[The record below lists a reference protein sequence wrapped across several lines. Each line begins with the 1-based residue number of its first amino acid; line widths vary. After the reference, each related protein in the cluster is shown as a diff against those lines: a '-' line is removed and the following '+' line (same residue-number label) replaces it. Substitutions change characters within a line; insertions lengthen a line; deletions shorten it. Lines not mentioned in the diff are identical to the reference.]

1 MTTPGAL
8 EAIAEASR
16 ELGDEALVGAG
27 SVLDAATARAAILAG
42 ARFIFSPV
50 LNLEVIE
57 MAHRYDCVAVPGALT
72 PTEILTAWSAG
83 ADVVKVFPANH
94 FGPQYLRDIHGP
106 MPQVKLTPTGGVD
119 LTTAADWIKAGAV
132 AVGVG
137 SSLVKKDLIA
147 GGSGTNS
154 RRWPSSTSTSSPRRS
169 TMALRRGALP
179 RWPQGNR
186 PRLGQWIILQS
197 HETDLRLRQ
206 YISECLDPVVE
217 SVHLSPKPRG
227 GSLAQHLG

>member
-1 MTTPGAL
+1 VNDRLATLDQLARTGVVAVIRADSGEQLVNVCRALGAGGVTACEITMTTPGAL
-8 EAIAEASR
+8 EAIAQASR
-16 ELGDEALVGAG
+16 ELGDAALVGAG

-57 MAHRYDCVAVPGALT
+57 MAHRYDCVAVPGAMT
-72 PTEILTAWSAG
+72 PTEILTAWTAG

-132 AVGVG
+132 AIGVG
-137 SSLVKKDLIA
+137 SSLVKKDLIKGA
-147 GGSGTNS
+147 KWDELSALAKQYVDIVAAA
-154 RRWPSSTSTSSPRRS
+154 RS
-169 TMALRRGALP
+169 
-179 RWPQGNR
+179 
-186 PRLGQWIILQS
+186 
-197 HETDLRLRQ
+197 
-206 YISECLDPVVE
+206 
-217 SVHLSPKPRG
+217 
-227 GSLAQHLG
+227 

>member
-1 MTTPGAL
+1 MNDRLATLDRLVQTGVIAVIRADSGEQLVNVCRALGAGGVSACEITMTTPGAL
-8 EAIAEASR
+8 EAIAQASR
-16 ELGDEALVGAG
+16 ELGDAALVGAG

-50 LNLEVIE
+50 LSLEVIE

-147 GGSGTNS
+147 GGKWDELS
-154 RRWPSSTSTSSPRRS
+154 
-169 TMALRRGALP
+169 ALAK
-179 RWPQGNR
+179 
-186 PRLGQWIILQS
+186 
-197 HETDLRLRQ
+197 Q
-206 YISECLDPVVE
+206 YVDIVAAAR
-217 SVHLSPKPRG
+217 K
-227 GSLAQHLG
+227 